1 MDRVAFFIVFLLLLI
16 AGSACRKETAAASDY
31 AIDPS
36 QTNAERVEEVAIL
49 YSDSAVVRVRVQGP
63 VMLNYIGFSDPHQE
77 FTDGIR
83 VEFFDRAGQITSV
96 LTARYA
102 IRYETRGLTIIRDKV
117 LWKSVEGKTLET
129 PELTWDERQQKIYSP
144 KFAVVTSPTDTVYTH
159 GFEATQ
165 DFKMVQMKAI
175 DGSMRM
181 EENTEPP
188 STPPLKPS

>member
-1 MDRVAFFIVFLLLLI
+1 MGRFVLFFVFLLLLS
-16 AGSACRKETAAASDY
+16 AGSACRKETAASSNVS
-31 AIDPS
+31 IDPS
-36 QTNAERVEEVAIL
+36 QTNAERVEDVDIL
-49 YSDSAVVRVRVQGP
+49 YSDSAVVRVRVRGP
-63 VMLNYIGFSDPHQE
+63 VMLNFIGYSDPHQE

-83 VEFFDRAGQITSV
+83 VEFFDRSGYVTSV

-117 LWKSVEGKTLET
+117 LWKSVEGRTLET

-181 EENTEPP
+181 EENAQPP
-188 STPPLKPS
+188 AKPLNPS

>member
-1 MDRVAFFIVFLLLLI
+1 MNRIVLFVVCLVFLS
-16 AGSACRKETAAASDY
+16 AGSACRKETAATPDY
-31 AIDPS
+31 DIDPS
-36 QTNAERVEEVAIL
+36 QTNAERVEDVDIL
-49 YSDSAVVRVRVQGP
+49 YSDSAVVRVRIQGP
-63 VMLNYIGFSDPHQE
+63 VMLNHLGYSDPHQE

-83 VEFFDRAGQITSV
+83 VEFFDRSGNVTSV

-102 IRYETRGLTIIRDKV
+102 VRYETRGLTVIRDKV
-117 LWKSVEGKTLET
+117 LWKSIENKTLET

-175 DGSMRM
+175 DGTMRV
-181 EENTEPP
+181 EENT
-188 STPPLKPS
+188 TPPPTKPLTPS